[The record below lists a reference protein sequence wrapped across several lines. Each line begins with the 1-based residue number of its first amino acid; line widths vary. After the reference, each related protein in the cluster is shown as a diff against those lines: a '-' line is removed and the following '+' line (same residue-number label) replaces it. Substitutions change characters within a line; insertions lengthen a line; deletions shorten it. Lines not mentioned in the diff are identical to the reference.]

1 MATILI
7 ADDEQAILRMMARAL
22 EEAGYT
28 LFLAES
34 ATQAKAMS
42 DAFAGPIDLLIT
54 NHMLRDGLGREVA
67 DYITKKRPNMKVLQI
82 SGHPH
87 QELKSK
93 GHLLP
98 DAAFLAKPFG
108 RDEISAKVTEVLR
121 A

>member
-7 ADDEQAILRMMARAL
+7 ADDEQAILKMMARAL

-28 LFLAES
+28 LVLAES
-34 ATQAKAMS
+34 ATEAKAVS
-42 DAFAGPIDLLIT
+42 DAFKGPIDLLIT
-54 NHMLRDGLGREVA
+54 NHMLRDGLGREIA
-67 DYITKKRPNMKVLQI
+67 DYITKKRPTMKVLQI
-82 SGHPH
+82 SGHPY
-87 QELKSK
+87 QELKAQ

-108 RDEISAKVTEVLR
+108 RQEIRAKVTEVLR